1 MHVHAI
7 GDRAVRLALDGFEHA
22 RRANG
27 ARDNRHTIAHIEL
40 AHPDDFGRFRQL
52 GVMANMQLQ
61 WAERDS
67 YTIDAVRPY
76 LGRRRWR
83 RLYPAGSLHRAGAR
97 LCGGSDWPVDPL
109 LPFRQIEMAVN
120 RTCHEVYDA
129 YPGVLNERQGLD
141 LRSSIAMHTRNSA
154 FQLGQEA
161 LSGRIREGLQADLL
175 VLDRNILRVPLR
187 KVSKTKVL
195 MTMVGG
201 RILRRSSRLGS

>member
-27 ARDNRHTIAHIEL
+27 PRDNRHTITHVEL
-40 AHPDDFGRFRQL
+40 VHPGDFGRFKEL
-52 GVMANMQLQ
+52 GVLANMQAQ

-76 LGRRRWR
+76 IGRRRWR

-109 LPFRQIEMAVN
+109 LPFRQIEVAVN
-120 RTCHEVYDA
+120 RTADEVYEA
-129 YPGVLNERQGLD
+129 YPGALNERQGLS
-141 LRSSIAMHTRNSA
+141 LRSAIAMHTRNSA
-154 FQLGQEA
+154 FQMGQEA
-161 LSGRIREGLQADLL
+161 LTGRLRAGLLADLL
-175 VLDRNILRVPLR
+175 VLDRNLLKVPLE
-187 KVSKTKVL
+187 KVSKTKVD

-201 RILRRSSRLGS
+201 KILRGS

>member
-1 MHVHAI
+1 
-7 GDRAVRLALDGFEHA
+7 
-22 RRANG
+22 
-27 ARDNRHTIAHIEL
+27 
-40 AHPDDFGRFRQL
+40 
-52 GVMANMQLQ
+52 
-61 WAERDS
+61 
-67 YTIDAVRPY
+67 
-76 LGRRRWR
+76 
-83 RLYPAGSLHRAGAR
+83 
-97 LCGGSDWPVDPL
+97 VDPL

-120 RTCHEVYDA
+120 RTGDEVYEA
-129 YPGVLNERQGLD
+129 YPGVLNERQGLS

-161 LSGRIREGLQADLL
+161 RSGRIREGLQADLL